1 MKEECPGVDCYA
13 VDTIEE
19 AVKDAD
25 IVSVYTSSPTGDP
38 DLYPYIAESWIN
50 REQLLKQRPH
60 YALMMILLSTGQGQP
75 RTILSYMRHGKRNM
89 HRKHTTPYRF
99 RPFMWKI

>member
-25 IVSVYTSSPTGDP
+25 IVSVSTSSPTGDP
-38 DLYPYIAESWIN
+38 DLYPYIC
-50 REQLLKQRPH
+50 LL
-60 YALMMILLSTGQGQP
+60 YTSDAADE
-75 RTILSYMRHGKRNM
+75 
-89 HRKHTTPYRF
+89 
-99 RPFMWKI
+99 